1 MNFLLYILGI
11 VLCVLFFLNIDTA
24 AKLLLK
30 ITGAFAVL
38 FIYNSLAAQFSF
50 VQVGINLITATTL
63 AVLNLPGGILL
74 LLLSAIF

>member
-30 ITGAFAVL
+30 ITGSFAVL
-38 FIYNSLAAQFSF
+38 FIYNTLAAQLSF

-74 LLLSAIF
+74 LLLSAMF

>member
-11 VLCVLFFLNIDTA
+11 ILCVLFFLNIDTA

-30 ITGAFAVL
+30 ITGSFAVL
-38 FIYNSLAAQFSF
+38 FIYNALAAQFSF
-50 VQVGINLITATTL
+50 VQVGINLITASTL

-74 LLLSAIF
+74 LLLSAMF